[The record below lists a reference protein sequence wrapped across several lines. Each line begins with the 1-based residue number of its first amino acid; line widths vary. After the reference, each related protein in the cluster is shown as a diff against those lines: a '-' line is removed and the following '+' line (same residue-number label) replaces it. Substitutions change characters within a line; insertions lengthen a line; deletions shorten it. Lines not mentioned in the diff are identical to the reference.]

1 MIERPRN
8 FTNSPY
14 PVFWVEVFN
23 EAVQKWIPVDP
34 LVTKTVA
41 KPSKFEPPAS
51 DRHNNMAYV
60 VAFEEDASARD
71 VTRRYAKAYNAKM
84 RKTRVESTK
93 DGETWWINAMHYYE
107 KPFLE
112 DRDQLESSEFTAK
125 SAAEP
130 MPRNIQDFKDHPVYA
145 LERHLRQ
152 NEAIYPKRKIGQVE
166 AGKSGSKKG
175 TVVEPVY
182 RRADVHL
189 VRSADG
195 WYRLGRDIKM
205 GEQPLK
211 RVAASQRRDES
222 DDDPDGI
229 YGAERTLYALYQ
241 TELYR
246 PPPVVKGKVPKNA
259 YGNLDIY
266 VPTMIPPGGFHLKH
280 PEAAR
285 AARILGVD
293 YAAAVTGFEFKGR
306 HGTAVVNGVIVA
318 SEYRE
323 ALEEVIRCIEDERFQ
338 EELDRRTAE
347 ALRLW
352 KHFLLKLRIAE
363 KVKSYAIEG
372 AAYEAEEEVSE
383 RDRHLS
389 DDISD
394 DPDFADGGGFI
405 AEDDEHDFAGGGG
418 FVPEDNG
425 TSFAD
430 GGGFI
435 PDDDGNDVQM
445 EKNDFG
451 KGLDSENHEGGGFM
465 VSEEDSLNSK
475 SRNGGSF
482 ITDKDSLV
490 IGRDSPETKPLEDTD
505 NVQQPAD
512 IQHNVPRSKKNV
524 PRYKLIVIP
533 NTTTIETSTSPSV
546 QSANKVPEE
555 EDVAQ
560 AKMNMSD
567 DVLAG
572 DGSSEAA
579 PIQVD
584 SSSNQASAPTSVDLN
599 PQGPDGPKS
608 PEQSVQPQSESDSDL
623 EKESLLSHDPEDE
636 DAEPDWLLSD

>member
-1 MIERPRN
+1 M
-8 FTNSPY
+8 S
-14 PVFWVEVFN
+14 
-23 EAVQKWIPVDP
+23 
-34 LVTKTVA
+34 
-41 KPSKFEPPAS
+41 
-51 DRHNNMAYV
+51 YV

-93 DGETWWINAMHYYE
+93 DGETWWANVMNYYE

-112 DRDQLESSEFTAK
+112 DRDQLEFSEFTAK

-152 NEAIYPKRKIGQVE
+152 NEVIHPKRKIGQVE

-175 TVVEPVY
+175 SLVEPVY

-195 WYRLGRDIKM
+195 WYRLGRDIKI

-211 RVAASQRRDES
+211 RVAASQKRDES
-222 DDDPDGI
+222 DDEPDGI
-229 YGAERTLYALYQ
+229 SGAERTLYALHQ
-241 TELYR
+241 TELYK

-259 YGNLDIY
+259 YGNLDVY

-285 AARILGVD
+285 AARMLGVD

-306 HGTAVVNGVIVA
+306 HGTAVVNGVIA
-318 SEYRE
+318 AAEYRE
-323 ALEEVIRCIEDERFQ
+323 ALEEVIRCIEDERIQ

-372 AAYEAEEEVSE
+372 EYSEAEVEASDEEEHV
-383 RDRHLS
+383 S
-389 DDISD
+389 DDASD
-394 DPDFADGGGFI
+394 DPDFAEGGGFIPEDDENDFADGGGFI
-405 AEDDEHDFAGGGG
+405 PGDDGDDVQKESNNTGNNL
-418 FVPEDNG
+418 ELETNE
-425 TSFAD
+425 

-435 PDDDGNDVQM
+435 MNEGND
-445 EKNDFG
+445 
-451 KGLDSENHEGGGFM
+451 LDSGSSNVGGFI
-465 VSEEDSLNSK
+465 VD
-475 SRNGGSF
+475 
-482 ITDKDSLV
+482 
-490 IGRDSPETKPLEDTD
+490 EDTMVTGGASED
-505 NVQQPAD
+505 RPVKEINNVQQPVVTER
-512 IQHNVPRSKKNV
+512 NVPRSKKNV

-533 NTTTIETSTSPSV
+533 NTTTVESSASPSV
-546 QSANKVPEE
+546 HSIENVPKEKN
-555 EDVAQ
+555 DAQ
-560 AKMNMSD
+560 TNTNMSD
-567 DVLAG
+567 GVAPG

-584 SSSNQASAPTSVDLN
+584 SSSDQVSAPASVDLN
-599 PQGPDGPKS
+599 SQDSDEPKS
-608 PEQSVQPQSESDSDL
+608 PEQSLQPEESDSDSDL

-636 DAEPDWLLSD
+636 DAEPDWLMSD